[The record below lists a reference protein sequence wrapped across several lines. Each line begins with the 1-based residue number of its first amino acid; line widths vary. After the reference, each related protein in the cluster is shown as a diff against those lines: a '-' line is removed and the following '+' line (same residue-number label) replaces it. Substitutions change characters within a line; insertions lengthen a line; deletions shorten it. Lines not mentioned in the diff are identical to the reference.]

1 MKKEH
6 QKIIDHISTYL
17 NENPEQRFGQAIF
30 NLKINEFIEEE
41 NLINPKYQLRDIH
54 NDSDEKILERIESQ
68 LKWFNKQKES
78 L

>member
-6 QKIIDHISTYL
+6 RKIIEHISTYL

-30 NLKINEFIEEE
+30 NLKINEFIDEKD
-41 NLINPKYQLRDIH
+41 LMNPKYQLRDIH

-68 LKWFNKQKES
+68 LKWFNKQKED